1 MLQNYTRYRIL
12 QEFFDSPRK
21 SFQIREISRIV
32 KLAHPSVIKHLQVLE
47 KMGFILKEK
56 KGVYPAFKANR
67 DSEDFKLLKKQNIV
81 WRIHQCGLLG
91 LLEEKFLPDCI
102 VLFGSCARGEDNEE
116 SDIDLFVQAKEEDIK
131 FEKFEKLLKRKINIL
146 FEPKLKNLSKELL
159 NNIINGQVVYG
170 YLKVL

>member
-21 SFQIREISRIV
+21 RFQIREISRIV
-32 KLAHPSVIKHLQVLE
+32 ELAHPSVIKHLQALE
-47 KMGFILKEK
+47 KMGFVLKDK
-56 KGVYPAFKANR
+56 KGIYPAFKANR

-81 WRIHQCGLLG
+81 WRIQQCGLLG
-91 LLEEKFLPDCI
+91 ILEEKFLPDCI

-116 SDIDLFVQAKEEDIK
+116 SDIDLFIQSKEEDIK
-131 FEKFEKLLKRKINIL
+131 LEKFEKILKRKINIL